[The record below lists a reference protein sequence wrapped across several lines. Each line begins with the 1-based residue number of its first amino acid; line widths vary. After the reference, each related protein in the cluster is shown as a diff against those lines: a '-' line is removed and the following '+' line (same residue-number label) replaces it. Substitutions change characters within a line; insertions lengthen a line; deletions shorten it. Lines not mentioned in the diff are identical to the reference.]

1 MDGAQVGRGSECGDV
16 GADWVVLRWMT
27 RQQMMGA
34 FQEVCFSMPVSTCAA
49 PNYKEIKV
57 RILHCLRD
65 DPVAER

>member
-1 MDGAQVGRGSECGDV
+1 M